1 MDDTAALK
9 RLRLLLKEDGALKIL
24 LPFHACA
31 PDDAL
36 VLDQH
41 IADDPD
47 SELARTCAD
56 YAQANGHA
64 AGMPGGY
71 RTPAHYRQV
80 EVKRL
85 TESPEKDGYFTAW
98 ADDGWANSKV
108 SGHPLALLSRLT
120 EHERE

>member
-41 IADDPD
+41 IAADQD
-47 SELARTCAD
+47 SELARTCVD

-85 TESPEKDGYFTAW
+85 EESPSKDGYYIAY
-98 ADDGWANSKV
+98 ADDGEAGSRV
-108 SGHPLALLSRLT
+108 AGRPAALLARLT